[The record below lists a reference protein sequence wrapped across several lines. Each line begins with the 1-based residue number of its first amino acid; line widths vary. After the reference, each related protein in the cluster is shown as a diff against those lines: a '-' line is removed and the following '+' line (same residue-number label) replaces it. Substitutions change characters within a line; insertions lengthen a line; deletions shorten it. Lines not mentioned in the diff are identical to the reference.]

1 MPKRLAGKTN
11 DANRDDEVFLQP
23 WFLPK
28 DVSLQVRMILPQIHL
43 AKMRYYFDDHGC
55 LRCERR
61 SGLYGSCGLCES
73 CCTTVRRRLQT
84 CLKRRL
90 KAVGVRAGQGRASYD
105 LAGPVSTARDIIGPR
120 ASK

>member
-1 MPKRLAGKTN
+1 MSRATKTKK
-11 DANRDDEVFLQP
+11 ATDDEVSFQP

-28 DVSLQVRMILPQIHL
+28 DVSLQIRMILPQIHL

-61 SGLYGSCGLCES
+61 NVLYGSCGLCES
-73 CCTTVRRRLQT
+73 CCATVRRRLQT
-84 CLKRRL
+84 CLKVRL
-90 KAVGVRAGQGRASYD
+90 KAVGVAEDRHANYR
-105 LAGPVSTARDIIGPR
+105 LADPVLAARDILGQR